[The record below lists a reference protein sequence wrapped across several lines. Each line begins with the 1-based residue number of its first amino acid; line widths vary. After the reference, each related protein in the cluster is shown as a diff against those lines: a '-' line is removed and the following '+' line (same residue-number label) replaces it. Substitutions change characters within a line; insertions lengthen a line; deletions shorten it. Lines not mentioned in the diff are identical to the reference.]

1 MRGVMKLELDHLV
14 VAAATLEEGTEY
26 IRRCL
31 GLELQDG
38 GRHERMGTHNRL
50 LRIDSGA
57 YLEVIAIDPN
67 GIKPEGPRWFGLDSF
82 EGPPRLVHWVARAQ
96 ADDLETLP
104 LPEHGPIH
112 PMTRGSFSWRITIP
126 DDGRLPGGGLIPTLI
141 AWDAGSGHPSEILE
155 VRDCALL
162 QLEATHPAA
171 AWISSRL
178 ALLGLEEL
186 ITVNTGPV
194 SLRATLRIA
203 SEMKFLGF

>member
-67 GIKPEGPRWFGLDSF
+67 GIKPQRPRWFGLDSF
-82 EGPPRLVHWVARAQ
+82 EGPPRLVHWVVRAQ

-104 LPEHGPIH
+104 LPEHGAIH

-126 DDGRLPGGGLIPTLI
+126 DDGCLPGGGLIPTLI
-141 AWDAGSGHPSEILE
+141 AWDAGSRHPSEILE

-162 QLEATHPAA
+162 QLEATHPEA

-186 ITVNTGPV
+186 ITVNAGPI